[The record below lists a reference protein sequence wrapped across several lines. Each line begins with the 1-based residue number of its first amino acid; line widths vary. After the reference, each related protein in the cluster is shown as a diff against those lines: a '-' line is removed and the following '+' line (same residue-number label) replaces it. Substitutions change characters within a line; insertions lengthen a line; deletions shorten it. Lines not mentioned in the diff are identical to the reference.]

1 MTKYDIKKL
10 GDSMDIGL
18 EVLQLIE
25 NDGYKAYIVGGFPR
39 DLYLGNISDDIDICT
54 NAPLYE
60 LENRFNVIETNF
72 ASSIIEYK
80 NKNFE
85 ITHFRKDIEYK
96 NHRFPVKIELVDDLK
111 TDLLR
116 RDFTI
121 NTLCINKD
129 GNYIDLLDATIDL
142 NNKIIK
148 TVGDANHKLTEDA
161 LRILRAIRF
170 ATILNFDISD
180 DLDKAI
186 IDNAHLVTKLSSK
199 RQKEEIEKIITSL
212 YKERG
217 IILLKKYGIDTI
229 LNIDLNIS
237 FDKILE
243 QL

>member
-1 MTKYDIKKL
+1 ME
-10 GDSMDIGL
+10 IGL
-18 EVLQLIE
+18 EVLELIE
-25 NDGYKAYIVGGFPR
+25 NAGYKAYIVGGFCR
-39 DLYLGNISDDIDICT
+39 DLYLGNISNDIDICT

-60 LENRFNVIETNF
+60 LENRFNVVETNF

-80 NKNFE
+80 SKKFE

-96 NHRFPVKIELVDDLK
+96 NHRFPIKIELVDDLK

-121 NTLCINKD
+121 NTLCIDKD
-129 GNYIDLLDATIDL
+129 GNYIDLLGAIDDI

-148 TVGDANHKLTEDA
+148 TVGDADNKLKEDS

-180 DLDKAI
+180 DLNKSI
-186 IDNAHLVTKLSSK
+186 IDNAYLITKLSRK
-199 RQKEEIEKIITSL
+199 RQKDEIEKIITSS
-212 YKERG
+212 YNERG
-217 IILLKKYGIDTI
+217 INLLKKYEVDTI
-229 LNIDLNIS
+229 LDIDLTIS